1 MAKGDKKAERK
12 AARKAA
18 RVRVRRRIEK
28 GKKVDASKIAE
39 KAGVSEKKAQKII
52 DRGGQKKSK
61 AKSESTAVKPKKYF
75 KSNDPGKSI
84 SRKEVKAAVS
94 AGVSA
99 PNIERYAAKNSI
111 SVKDK
116 AQSFLDEKK
125 SQVSTKLKNYDPS
138 TVGSSKFTKA
148 DAKYLMSEEGG
159 GYSAKK
165 VQKTAE
171 NLASSKDEN
180 VGSGAMDFLAR
191 KVDQQKKSKQ
201 QEQPAA
207 EDVRLGS
214 DEETPTTT
222 PTPTP
227 TSVGNTAVTQ
237 AGENNFTNTGQ
248 IFGNNNQ
255 GADFSVNI
263 GGDASD
269 NMKNAVSYSAINDN
283 AFAKS
288 QSQMSGMSRSSQ
300 AIAAANALTGAK
312 QEIANTDYTTRLN
325 SLYMGAKGTQAKTQ
339 LYGDVF
345 KFEAPEF
352 KMPEPGKKPK
362 DKTKEIADMYSV

>member
-12 AARKAA
+12 EARKAA

-28 GKKVDASKIAE
+28 GKKVNASKIAE

-52 DRGGQKKSK
+52 NKGGKPK
-61 AKSESTAVKPKKYF
+61 STAVKTKKYF

-84 SRKEVKAAVS
+84 SKKEVKAAVS
-94 AGVSA
+94 DGVTVQ
-99 PNIERYAAKNSI
+99 NIERYAAKNSVK
-111 SVKDK
+111 VKDK
-116 AQSFLDEKK
+116 AQSFLDKKK
-125 SQVSTKLKNYDPS
+125 SQVSTKLKDYDPS
-138 TVGSSKFTKA
+138 TVGGSKFSKA

-159 GYSAKK
+159 GNSAKK
-165 VQKTAE
+165 VQQKAE
-171 NLASSKDEN
+171 SLASDGAEN
-180 VGSGAMDFLAR
+180 VGSGATNFLAK
-191 KVDQQKKSKQ
+191 KVEQQKKQ
-201 QEQPAA
+201 NQPAV
-207 EDVRLGS
+207 EEEVRLGG
-214 DEETPTTT
+214 EETATT
-222 PTPTP
+222 PPSTPETTP
-227 TSVGNTAVTQ
+227 PPAPPVSNTVVNQ
-237 AGENNFTNTGQ
+237 AGTNNFSNTGK
-248 IFGNNNQ
+248 IFGNINQ

-269 NMKNAVSYSAINDN
+269 NMKNAVSYSSINDN
-283 AFAKS
+283 AFARS
-288 QSQMSGMSRSSQ
+288 QSQMSGLSRSSQ
-300 AIAAANALTGAK
+300 AIAAANEITGSE
-312 QEIANTDYTTRLN
+312 QSIANTDYTTRLN